1 MASGEYT
8 LVDAARFLGHKN
20 AFVTA
25 NIYAHS
31 PKHIKQRFLLI
42 SMIICDIIL
51 QDELEFDEGG
61 FLMKRQIAVVLVC
74 VIFLLSI
81 TSCAAP
87 EDKVIASL
95 GEYEKKE
102 FFTSGGF
109 QDYTDYAKY
118 YFTSAYA
125 TENKYLNKIQ
135 ETDFAIINTH
145 LDDFEGWI
153 ETIKDSEPSSE
164 VVVNYDFDREIID
177 TEDYF
182 YIDSEEH
189 TGSDGHTSLVRYNI
203 YLFDTQ
209 TQVLYYFHNNI

>member
-1 MASGEYT
+1 M
-8 LVDAARFLGHKN
+8 K
-20 AFVTA
+20 
-25 NIYAHS
+25 
-31 PKHIKQRFLLI
+31 KQI
-42 SMIICDIIL
+42 V
-51 QDELEFDEGG
+51 
-61 FLMKRQIAVVLVC
+61 VVLVC
-74 VIFLLSI
+74 FVFLLSI
-81 TSCAAP
+81 TSCAVP

-118 YFTSAYA
+118 YFNSANA
-125 TENKYLNKIQ
+125 TENQYLNKIQ
-135 ETDFAIINTH
+135 DADFAIINTH

-153 ETIKDSEPSSE
+153 ETIRNSEPSNE

-189 TGSDGHTSLVRYNI
+189 TWDDGYTSLVKYNI

>member
-1 MASGEYT
+1 M
-8 LVDAARFLGHKN
+8 K
-20 AFVTA
+20 
-25 NIYAHS
+25 
-31 PKHIKQRFLLI
+31 KQI
-42 SMIICDIIL
+42 T
-51 QDELEFDEGG
+51 
-61 FLMKRQIAVVLVC
+61 VVLVC
-74 VIFLLSI
+74 VVFLLSI
-81 TSCAAP
+81 TSCAVP
-87 EDKVIASL
+87 EDKVIVSL
-95 GEYEKKE
+95 GEYEKNE

-118 YFTSAYA
+118 VYTSSNVV
-125 TENKYLNKIQ
+125 ENTYLNKIQ

-153 ETIKDSEPSSE
+153 ETIKNSEPLSE

-177 TEDYF
+177 TEDYV

-189 TGSDGHTSLVRYNI
+189 TWSDGHTSLVRYNV

>member
-1 MASGEYT
+1 MKIWKDIGKALIVIGVLASM
-8 LVDAARFLGHKN
+8 LALAACSL
-20 AFVTA
+20 
-25 NIYAHS
+25 
-31 PKHIKQRFLLI
+31 PK
-42 SMIICDIIL
+42 
-51 QDELEFDEGG
+51 
-61 FLMKRQIAVVLVC
+61 
-74 VIFLLSI
+74 
-81 TSCAAP
+81 
-87 EDKVIASL
+87 DKVAASL
-95 GEYEKKE
+95 GRYESRV

-118 YFTSAYA
+118 SYSHAKI
-125 TENKYLNKIQ
+125 EGNKYLTKIREADLTQ
-135 ETDFAIINTH
+135 INRH

-189 TGSDGHTSLVRYNI
+189 TWSDGHTAIVRYNI

-209 TQVLYYFHNNI
+209 TQVLYFFHNNI

>member
-1 MASGEYT
+1 
-8 LVDAARFLGHKN
+8 
-20 AFVTA
+20 
-25 NIYAHS
+25 
-31 PKHIKQRFLLI
+31 
-42 SMIICDIIL
+42 
-51 QDELEFDEGG
+51 
-61 FLMKRQIAVVLVC
+61 MKKQIAVVLAC
-74 VIFLLSI
+74 VVFLLFI
-81 TSCAAP
+81 TSCSVP
-87 EDKVIASL
+87 TDKVIASL

-118 YFTSAYA
+118 YFSSANVV
-125 TENKYLNKIQ
+125 ENEHLNKIQ
-135 ETDFAIINTH
+135 EADFAIINMH

-153 ETIKDSEPSSE
+153 ETIKRGEPSSE
-164 VVVNYDFDREIID
+164 VVVNYDFDRDIID

-189 TGSDGHTSLVRYNI
+189 TWSDGDTSLVKYNI

>member
-1 MASGEYT
+1 
-8 LVDAARFLGHKN
+8 
-20 AFVTA
+20 
-25 NIYAHS
+25 
-31 PKHIKQRFLLI
+31 
-42 SMIICDIIL
+42 
-51 QDELEFDEGG
+51 
-61 FLMKRQIAVVLVC
+61 MKKQIAGVLVC
-74 VIFLLSI
+74 VVFLLSI
-81 TSCAAP
+81 SSCAVI

-95 GEYEKKE
+95 GEYEKNE

-118 YFTSAYA
+118 YFNSANVVG
-125 TENKYLNKIQ
+125 NKYLNKIQ

-145 LDDFEGWI
+145 LDDSEGWI

-189 TGSDGHTSLVRYNI
+189 KWSDGHTSLVRYNI